1 MDFSF
6 QKSELLFL
14 ANSFVNH
21 YIIVQ
26 IGYNFMQVAVQVC
39 EKELLDIFL
48 NIRKK
53 RKRKISRSF
62 SFLKE
67 IFNVLNLFPAK

>member
-26 IGYNFMQVAVQVC
+26 IRYNFMQVAVQVC

-53 RKRKISRSF
+53 ERGKSVEVS
-62 SFLKE
+62 
-67 IFNVLNLFPAK
+67 LF